1 VETAQEAQDIHTLRR
16 LAREVRSI
24 LTSVPLATRV
34 RNDWG
39 EESFT
44 TRLNIDPDRANLAG
58 ISNHDVANSSTA
70 AINGIPLATLLEG
83 DKQIPVVAHLRLAER
98 ARLSD
103 LNNQIGGLIFAT
115 FATLLLVPVIYSIFL
130 LDLKIVC
137 WGGDVSSGKTPR
149 PR

>member
-1 VETAQEAQDIHTLRR
+1 METAQEAQDIHTLRR

-70 AINGIPLATLLEG
+70 AINGI
-83 DKQIPVVAHLRLAER
+83 V
-98 ARLSD
+98 
-103 LNNQIGGLIFAT
+103 
-115 FATLLLVPVIYSIFL
+115 
-130 LDLKIVC
+130 
-137 WGGDVSSGKTPR
+137 
-149 PR
+149 